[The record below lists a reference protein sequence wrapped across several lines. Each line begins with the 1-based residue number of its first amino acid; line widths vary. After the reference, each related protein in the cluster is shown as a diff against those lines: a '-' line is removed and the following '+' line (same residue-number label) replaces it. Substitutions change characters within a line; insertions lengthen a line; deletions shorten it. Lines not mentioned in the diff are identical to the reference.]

1 MTNLF
6 RALPAVLLVWAAGI
20 IMAPRPC
27 AAQPASDRPGV
38 VLTQADISAVRAA
51 LDGAPLLATSYRRV
65 RERVERALAAPMDV
79 PQPVDAGG
87 YTHERHKQNYVEM
100 LLAGQMY
107 AITGE
112 RKYVSFV
119 REMLL
124 RYAALYPTLGRHP
137 KAKGEAPGRLFWQ
150 VLNETVWLCHVAQA
164 YDCVYDALSLS
175 DRSLIETRL
184 LRPMANYFTDA
195 MPWHHD
201 QAHNHGTWSCAAVG
215 LLGYALKDTVLIRR
229 ALYGTRLDRKGGFFF
244 QIDNLFSPDGYYT
257 EGPYYFRYAIWPFYW
272 LAQAVENNQPS
283 LKIFDYR
290 SQVLKKALLAG
301 LTLTSETGHFFPF
314 NDALKEKSILTPELS
329 EAIPIYV
336 QRYGLEENLISIA
349 MRQGEVSLS
358 SGGAAIA
365 AAAKT
370 YGGPPPLAWRTVELR
385 DGPDGTRG
393 GVSILRSGAPGDQMI
408 LGFKYTSHGLSHG
421 HYDRLQYFLYD
432 QSREIIQDYG
442 SARFINVEPKDGG
455 RYLPENTSWAVQ
467 SIAHNT
473 VTVDERSQF
482 LAVEESS
489 EAAPPSRFFTMF
501 DDTAFQVA
509 SARADGMY
517 PGVGFQRTMALV
529 RLPGLDKPVVL
540 DVFRIE
546 SDAEHRYDHPLYY
559 CGQFLWTNVTI
570 RRPRQLTPLGSAYGY
585 QHLWMEGEGAAAG
598 SVRVSW
604 LSGNRYYTSI
614 AAADSATDVTFVRIG
629 ASDPNVNL
637 RSEPGVILRKRAR
650 NHTFAQVIEPHGCFD
665 GVREISRDVWSD
677 IESVSVL
684 RSDAEYTVIALSGKK
699 SRNHFFF
706 VANAT
711 PSPSQR
717 HTVRAAGKTFSWTGN
732 ASLQRGQ

>member
-1 MTNLF
+1 MTVHPP
-6 RALPAVLLVWAAGI
+6 ALMAALLAWAAGI
-20 IMAPRPC
+20 IIAPWPC
-27 AAQPASDRPGV
+27 AAQTAPDRPGV
-38 VLTQADISAVRAA
+38 VLTQADIKAVRAA
-51 LDGAPLLATSYRRV
+51 LEGAPLLAASYRRAK
-65 RERVERALAAPMDV
+65 ERAEKALAAPIEV

-87 YTHERHKQNYVEM
+87 YTHERHKQNYAEM

-107 AITGE
+107 AFTGE
-112 RKYVSFV
+112 TKYAHFV
-119 REMLL
+119 RQMLL
-124 RYAALYPTLGRHP
+124 QYAALYPTLGRHP

-164 YDCVYDALSLS
+164 YDCVHDALSRT
-175 DRSLIETRL
+175 DRLMIETQL
-184 LRPMANYFTDA
+184 LRPMAAYFTEA

-215 LLGYALKDTVLIRR
+215 LLGYALKDTALVNL
-229 ALYGTRLDRKGGFFF
+229 ALYGTRRDRKGGFFF

-290 SQVLKKALLAG
+290 NQLLKKALFSGLA
-301 LTLTSETGHFFPF
+301 LTSETGHFFPF

-329 EAIPIYV
+329 EAIPIYA
-336 QRYGLEENLISIA
+336 QRYGLEENLVSIT

-370 YGGPPPLAWRTVELR
+370 FGAPPPLVWRTLELR

-393 GVSILRSGAPGDQMI
+393 GVSILRSGTPGDQMI

-455 RYLPENTSWAVQ
+455 RYLPENRSWAVQ
-467 SIAHNT
+467 TIAHNT
-473 VTVDERSQF
+473 VTVDETSHFR
-482 LAVEESS
+482 AVEESS
-489 EAAPPSRFFTMF
+489 EAIPPSRFFAMF
-501 DDTAFQVA
+501 GDTSFQVA
-509 SARADGMY
+509 SARARGMY
-517 PGVGFQRTMALV
+517 PGVEFQRTMALV
-529 RLPGLDKPVVL
+529 RLPDLEKPVVI

-546 SDAEHRYDHPLYY
+546 SNAEHRYDLPLYY
-559 CGQFLWTNVTI
+559 CGQFLWTNVAI
-570 RRPRQLTPLGSAYGY
+570 RRPRQLTPIGSDYGY

-598 SVRVSW
+598 PVRVSW

-614 AAADSATDVTFVRIG
+614 AAADSATVVAFVRIG

-637 RSEPGVILRKRAR
+637 RSEPGVILRKKAR

-665 GVREISRDVWSD
+665 GVREISREVWSD
-677 IESVSVL
+677 IDSVSVL
-684 RSDAEYTVIALSGKK
+684 RSDAAYTIIALSGKK
-699 SRNHFFF
+699 SRNHLFF

-711 PSPSQR
+711 TSLSQR
-717 HTVRAAGKTFSWTGN
+717 HDVSVAGRTFSWTGN